1 MVEIFLKNYL
11 HRKIQSVHLILV
23 IYFPKF
29 SNLYKLISKK
39 RDMLFL
45 EALHYHGGRYDLR
58 MLKKGCD
65 NKNIFAVKE
74 SFVLNGKSR
83 KLNRLVVLSDVYF
96 IMFEHKNDIK
106 II

>member
-1 MVEIFLKNYL
+1 
-11 HRKIQSVHLILV
+11 
-23 IYFPKF
+23 
-29 SNLYKLISKK
+29 
-39 RDMLFL
+39 
-45 EALHYHGGRYDLR
+45 

-74 SFVLNGKSR
+74 SFVLNGKSI

-106 II
+106 IIWYWFSGNKDKTKNYILSYIPKNYKNINIYIKQITKEKAIIN